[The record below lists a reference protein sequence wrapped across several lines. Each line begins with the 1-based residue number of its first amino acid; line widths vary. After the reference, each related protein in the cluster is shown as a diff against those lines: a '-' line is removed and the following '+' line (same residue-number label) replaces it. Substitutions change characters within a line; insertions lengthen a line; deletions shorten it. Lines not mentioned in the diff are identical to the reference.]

1 MVPPPYLVRR
11 YLAVGSPVNPP
22 NSEQLRA
29 AKQRCEGNENGYNG
43 IGQGERGW
51 TFREKWGQAILPRL
65 YDFSKLCVK
74 SSKVESQVVPLP
86 VIASVA
92 LKFVLPQIPAL
103 IRASAQ
109 AYDKI
114 INRKRFQKSDSSAD
128 SDSIR
133 ALRTAVDEIEERLE
147 TQEAVTESQAELI
160 VQLTKNNAV
169 LGRWLLLMSV
179 GLALSGGLAIAA
191 LLLTFLN

>member
-1 MVPPPYLVRR
+1 M
-11 YLAVGSPVNPP
+11 
-22 NSEQLRA
+22 
-29 AKQRCEGNENGYNG
+29 
-43 IGQGERGW
+43 
-51 TFREKWGQAILPRL
+51 
-65 YDFSKLCVK
+65 
-74 SSKVESQVVPLP
+74 PLP

-114 INRKRFQKSDSSAD
+114 RNRKRFQKSDSSVY

-160 VQLTKNNAV
+160 VQLTRNNAV